1 MESTI
6 QLICLT
12 CTLSFF
18 FQYYSEAPLAP
29 FFFFHCN
36 VQPMVSQSQGTH
48 SINAEWL
55 GFNIF
60 SPINLHVTG
69 RHILAGGFLVQF
81 FSPNIK
87 KKIHQE

>member
-1 MESTI
+1 
-6 QLICLT
+6 
-12 CTLSFF
+12 
-18 FQYYSEAPLAP
+18 
-29 FFFFHCN
+29 
-36 VQPMVSQSQGTH
+36 MVSQSQGTQ